1 MEFFSIKPEAFGL
14 DISDSSLK
22 IVKLKPRS
30 RRLPSLRGEKRGKFF
45 ACPVGS
51 RRDSFGDLASFGEFE
66 INPRIFKNGEI
77 KNEQALIKIIQEAL
91 AKVKGEKL
99 NTKYVVASLPE
110 QKAFLR
116 VIQMPKMTGEELR
129 DAIPFEA
136 ENYIPLPIEK
146 TYLDFQVIPPLS
158 EKKQDLTQQVLIV
171 AFPKSEVNSY
181 LSLLKK
187 AGLQPKIFETESM
200 AISRA
205 LIGSARPVKQNL
217 SNEANGLKNEAGE
230 APVVLIDLGETKAN
244 FIIFLRNSIRFTST
258 IQIIEE
264 KPSDLA
270 EQIKKYIDYYQF
282 HPVSPAGSG
291 TNGTHYSEKKGIKKI
306 LLSGGNSCLK
316 EFSNILSEKLK
327 IPTELGN
334 PWINILPEKEKP
346 KLSPEDSLRY
356 TTALGLALRGIK
368 YD

>member
-1 MEFFSIKPEAFGL
+1 MPEFLTLKPEAFGI
-14 DISDSSLK
+14 DISDLSLK
-22 IVKLKPRS
+22 IIKLKR
-30 RRLPSLRGEKRGKFF
+30 KRGVLGL
-45 ACPVGS
+45 AC
-51 RRDSFGDLASFGEFE
+51 FGETKIKPGIIKE
-66 INPRIFKNGEI
+66 GEI
-77 KNEQALIKIIQEAL
+77 KDEKALGKIIRNAL

-99 NTKYVVASLPE
+99 NTKYVIASLPE

-116 VIQMPKMTGEELR
+116 VIQMPKMNREELR

-146 TYLDFQVIPPLS
+146 TYLDFQVIPPLL
-158 EKKQDLTQQVLIV
+158 EKKQDLTQQVLII
-171 AFPKSEVNSY
+171 AFPKSEVDSY

-187 AGLQPKIFETESM
+187 AGLQPKVFETKSM

-205 LIGSARPVKQNL
+205 LINK
-217 SNEANGLKNEAGE
+217 NEANE
-230 APVVLIDLGETKAN
+230 APVVLIDLGETKAD
-244 FIIFLRNSIRFTST
+244 FIIFSRNSIRFTSI

-264 KPSDLA
+264 KLSDLV
-270 EQIKKYIDYYQF
+270 EQIKKYIDYYQSR
-282 HPVSPAGSG
+282 PVSPAGSG
-291 TNGTHYSEKKGIKKI
+291 TNGAHYSEREGIKKI
-306 LLSGGNSCLK
+306 LLSGRNSYLK